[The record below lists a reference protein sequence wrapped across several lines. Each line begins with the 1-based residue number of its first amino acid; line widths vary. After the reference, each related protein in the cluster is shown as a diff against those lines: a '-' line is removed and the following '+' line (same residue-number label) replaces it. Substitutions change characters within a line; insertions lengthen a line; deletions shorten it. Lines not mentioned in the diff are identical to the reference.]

1 MNIIMKN
8 QKGSLKSTIA
18 VSLTNYLDAG
28 AIVAG
33 ASGLTLWQNYLG
45 LTEGHL
51 GWLNAISANCLG
63 AAIGAIIGAFS
74 MRYIAK
80 AISSRTTMIIAYAG
94 MAVSLPARYTVA
106 SAVQ

>member
-1 MNIIMKN
+1 MKN

-33 ASGLTLWQNYLG
+33 ASGLTLWQSYLG

-51 GWLNAISANCLG
+51 GWLNAISANCPVTRNPASSMG
-63 AAIGAIIGAFS
+63 KFTEMTMSATPSTTKVTSRAAANRKSPALN
-74 MRYIAK
+74 
-80 AISSRTTMIIAYAG
+80 
-94 MAVSLPARYTVA
+94 VPLP
-106 SAVQ
+106 